1 MAVHRE
7 DPQRELQKLHML
19 QAMGLRLYLPRY
31 RLPGAAPSRV
41 IPWGKAA
48 APASSPATAQG
59 ASNTAVPD
67 ATAPSHTAVP
77 GTRIQDSHAAN
88 PPGAAAH
95 RLLEPEHR
103 LPHAAPRIVVDAT
116 APAATVDTH
125 TPPAQE
131 RPAVRATAAPGTDTP
146 TAPAASTASATSDPM
161 ARFQALLLPLAGPV
175 AVLALVPAVARLQL
189 PERERRLLQGI
200 LHWLG
205 VSEAATQAPRPFQ
218 WPLPGLLEASAA
230 QAGVS
235 LHAFLDQAR
244 RELGFAHLLIFG
256 EPLQTALGTA
266 AADQGMVA
274 TYSLQQ
280 MTTVP
285 ALKRE
290 CWLALQP
297 LQRALADGR
306 Q

>member
-1 MAVHRE
+1 MAVHTE

-41 IPWGKAA
+41 IPWGEAT
-48 APASSPATAQG
+48 SPAPSTTTAQS
-59 ASNTAVPD
+59 ASGTPLFD
-67 ATAPSHTAVP
+67 ATTPGHRTATP
-77 GTRIQDSHAAN
+77 GTSMQDTHTAN
-88 PPGAAAH
+88 PPGAEP
-95 RLLEPEHR
+95 RQMLEPEHR
-103 LPHAAPRIVVDAT
+103 VSRAVPKIVVDDIP
-116 APAATVDTH
+116 PAATVDT
-125 TPPAQE
+125 PP
-131 RPAVRATAAPGTDTP
+131 P
-146 TAPAASTASATSDPM
+146 TTTASEPM

-205 VSEAATQAPRPFQ
+205 VSEAVTQAPRPFQ
-218 WPLPGLLEASAA
+218 WPLPGLPEASAA

-235 LHAFLDQAR
+235 LNAFLDQAR

-256 EPLQTALGTA
+256 GPLQTALGA
-266 AADQGMVA
+266 AAAEQGMVA